1 MTRKELSQLYY
12 LNREIEQDKQRLAEL
27 EAAATSTGARIT
39 GLPHASGVSDKTSL
53 AVEIGYLRDIIG
65 NKMERAMYEYKRLI
79 SYIDN
84 IDDSLTRQIFM
95 YRFVNGYN
103 WVQVAMHI
111 GGGNTPKCLS
121 NICYRYISK
130 RNNQS

>member
-1 MTRKELSQLYY
+1 LKELSSLYQ
-12 LNREIEQDKQRLAEL
+12 LNREIEQDKLRLAEL
-27 EAAATSTGARIT
+27 EAAATSTSPHIT
-39 GLPHASGVSDKTSL
+39 GLPHASGISDKTSL
-53 AVEIGYLRDIIG
+53 AVEIGYLRDLIA
-65 NKMERAMYEYKRLI
+65 NKIDRTYCEYKRLI
-79 SYIDN
+79 AYVDS

-121 NICYRYISK
+121 NICYRYIDK
-130 RNNQS
+130 RIA